1 MDRFK
6 EFFEQVST
14 VFLNLTKRQKIV
26 VLSSIVAVIAFIV
39 LLILLMR
46 GSGSTQSE
54 FSGYSVLFRNIDPS
68 VSAQVIA
75 QLEADGVNYKLADEG
90 TILVPTKDVYKE
102 RIAVASITNI
112 QGNNG
117 RVGFELFDNKEFG
130 ATEDEQRVKFQRAIQ
145 GELSKTIESLE
156 PIERAVV
163 YIAFPKESV
172 FTERQTPPTASVVV
186 KLKTNTSL
194 DLGQID
200 GIKRI
205 VAGSIANLKV
215 ENVKIVTQDG
225 IAIGEDT
232 IALKNEQ
239 EAAKIAAQV
248 RYKHEFESRYEN
260 KIIDMIASFTG
271 SKEKVTAK
279 VTMEFDFSQTDSER
293 EIFDPNSV
301 IRSEQNIEEHKIG
314 RDKPDIGGVPGA
326 VSNIGPVQGI
336 EDNKPA
342 EQYDKTVSNT
352 NYEISK
358 QIIKT
363 KPQFATIRRITAAVA
378 VDGRYDYVRDENG
391 DATGVVKYFPLDEA
405 EMNSITNLVKQA
417 VGYDPNRGDEVTVSN
432 IEFRPNSIAVPLT
445 KFEAF
450 MESYVNPVL
459 PAAKYVFAFIVL
471 FVLYKKV
478 IVPFMD
484 KMLKDLTPDDESL
497 LQDSMN
503 VDDEAEDTLER
514 FKAAKKRAEDEL
526 GISKDFNEED
536 LKYDV
541 LLEKMKAI
549 VSEKSEEVAS
559 LLQGMIKNDSAFASS
574 KEL

>member
-6 EFFEQVST
+6 EFFEQVSA

-117 RVGFELFDNKEFG
+117 KVGFELFDNKEFG

-205 VAGSIANLKV
+205 VAGSVANLKV

-301 IRSEQNIEEHKIG
+301 IRSEQNIEEHKVG

-391 DATGVVKYFPLDEA
+391 DATGTVKYFPLDEA

-432 IEFRPNSIAVPLT
+432 IEFRPNSATVPLT

-478 IVPFMD
+478 IMPFME
-484 KMLKDLTPDDESL
+484 KMLKDLTPDDDSL

-514 FKAAKKRAEDEL
+514 FKAARKRAEDEL
-526 GISKDFNEED
+526 GISQDFNEED

-549 VSEKSEEVAS
+549 VSEKSEEVAN
-559 LLQGMIKNDSAFASS
+559 LLQGMVKNDSAFASS

>member
-6 EFFEQVST
+6 EFFEQVSA

-46 GSGSTQSE
+46 GSGSTQNE
-54 FSGYSVLFRNIDPS
+54 FAGYSVLFRNIDPS
-68 VSAQVIA
+68 VSAQVIT

-117 RVGFELFDNKEFG
+117 KVGFELFDNKEFG

-186 KLKTNTSL
+186 KLKANTSL

-205 VAGSIANLKV
+205 VAGSVANLKV

-301 IRSEQNIEEHKIG
+301 IRSEQNIEEHKVG

-342 EQYDKTVSNT
+342 EQYDKTVANT

-391 DATGVVKYFPLDEA
+391 DATGTVKYFPLDEA

-478 IVPFMD
+478 IMPFME
-484 KMLKDLTPDDESL
+484 KMLKDLTPDDDSL

-514 FKAAKKRAEDEL
+514 FKAARKRAEDEL
-526 GISKDFNEED
+526 GISQDFNEED

-549 VSEKSEEVAS
+549 VSEKSEEVAN
-559 LLQGMIKNDSAFASS
+559 LLQGMVKNDSAFASS

>member
-6 EFFEQVST
+6 EFFEQVSA

-46 GSGSTQSE
+46 GSGSTQNE
-54 FSGYSVLFRNIDPS
+54 FAGYSVLFRNIDPS
-68 VSAQVIA
+68 VSAQVIT

-117 RVGFELFDNKEFG
+117 KVGFELFDNKEFG

-186 KLKTNTSL
+186 KLKANTSL

-205 VAGSIANLKV
+205 VAGSVANLKV

-232 IALKNEQ
+232 VALQNEQ

-301 IRSEQNIEEHKIG
+301 IRSEQNIEEHKVG

-342 EQYDKTVSNT
+342 EQYDKTVANT

-391 DATGVVKYFPLDEA
+391 DATGTVKYFPLDEA

-450 MESYVNPVL
+450 MESYVNPIL

-478 IVPFMD
+478 IMPFME
-484 KMLKDLTPDDESL
+484 KMLKDLTPDDDSL

-514 FKAAKKRAEDEL
+514 FKAARKRAEDEL
-526 GISKDFNEED
+526 GISQDFNEED

-549 VSEKSEEVAS
+549 VSEKSEEVAN
-559 LLQGMIKNDSAFASS
+559 LLQGMVKNDSAFASS

>member
-6 EFFEQVST
+6 EFFEQVSA

-46 GSGSTQSE
+46 GSGSTQNE
-54 FSGYSVLFRNIDPS
+54 FAGYSVLFRNIDPS

-117 RVGFELFDNKEFG
+117 KVGFELFDNKEFG

-186 KLKTNTSL
+186 KLKANTSL

-205 VAGSIANLKV
+205 VAGSVANLKV

-232 IALKNEQ
+232 VALKNEQ

-301 IRSEQNIEEHKIG
+301 IRSEQNIEEHKVG

-342 EQYDKTVSNT
+342 EQYDKTVANT

-478 IVPFMD
+478 IMPFME
-484 KMLKDLTPDDESL
+484 KMLKDLTPDDDSL

-514 FKAAKKRAEDEL
+514 FKAARKRAEDEL
-526 GISKDFNEED
+526 GISQDFNEED

-549 VSEKSEEVAS
+549 VSEKSEEVAN
-559 LLQGMIKNDSAFASS
+559 LLQGMVKNDSAFASS

>member
-6 EFFEQVST
+6 EFFEQVSA

-46 GSGSTQSE
+46 GSGSTQNE
-54 FSGYSVLFRNIDPS
+54 FAGYSVLFRNIDPS
-68 VSAQVIA
+68 VSAQVIT

-117 RVGFELFDNKEFG
+117 KVGFELFDNKEFG

-186 KLKTNTSL
+186 KLKANTSL

-205 VAGSIANLKV
+205 VAGSVANLKV

-232 IALKNEQ
+232 VALKNEQ

-301 IRSEQNIEEHKIG
+301 IRSEQNIEEHKVG

-336 EDNKPA
+336 EDNKPT
-342 EQYDKTVSNT
+342 EQYDKTVANT

-391 DATGVVKYFPLDEA
+391 DATGTVKYFPLDEA

-478 IVPFMD
+478 IMPFME
-484 KMLKDLTPDDESL
+484 KMLKDLTPDDDSL

-514 FKAAKKRAEDEL
+514 FKAARKRAEDEL
-526 GISKDFNEED
+526 GISQDFNEED

-549 VSEKSEEVAS
+549 VSEKSEEVAN
-559 LLQGMIKNDSAFASS
+559 LLQGMVKNDSAFASS

>member
-68 VSAQVIA
+68 VSAQVIT

-117 RVGFELFDNKEFG
+117 KVGFELFDNKEFG

-342 EQYDKTVSNT
+342 EQYDKTVANT

-478 IVPFMD
+478 IMPFME
-484 KMLKDLTPDDESL
+484 KMLKDLTPDDDSL

-514 FKAAKKRAEDEL
+514 FKAARKRAEDEL
-526 GISKDFNEED
+526 GISQDFNEED

-549 VSEKSEEVAS
+549 VSEKSEEVAN
-559 LLQGMIKNDSAFASS
+559 LLQGMVKNDSAFASS

>member
-46 GSGSTQSE
+46 GSGSTQNE
-54 FSGYSVLFRNIDPS
+54 FAGYSVLFRNIDPS
-68 VSAQVIA
+68 VSAQVIT

-186 KLKTNTSL
+186 KLKANTSL

-205 VAGSIANLKV
+205 VAGSVANLKV

-478 IVPFMD
+478 IMPFME
-484 KMLKDLTPDDESL
+484 KMLKDLTPDDDSL

-514 FKAAKKRAEDEL
+514 FKAARKRAEDEL
-526 GISKDFNEED
+526 GISQDFNEED

-549 VSEKSEEVAS
+549 VSEKSEEVAN
-559 LLQGMIKNDSAFASS
+559 LLQGMVKNDSAFASS

>member
-6 EFFEQVST
+6 EFFEQVSA

-46 GSGSTQSE
+46 GSGSTQNE
-54 FSGYSVLFRNIDPS
+54 FAGYSVLFRNIDPS
-68 VSAQVIA
+68 VSAQVIT

-117 RVGFELFDNKEFG
+117 KVGFELFDNKEFG

-172 FTERQTPPTASVVV
+172 FTERQTSPTASVVV
-186 KLKTNTSL
+186 KLKANTSL

-205 VAGSIANLKV
+205 VAGSVANLKV

-232 IALKNEQ
+232 VALQNEQ

-301 IRSEQNIEEHKIG
+301 IRSEQNIEEHKVG

-342 EQYDKTVSNT
+342 EQYDKTVANT

-478 IVPFMD
+478 IMPFME
-484 KMLKDLTPDDESL
+484 KMLKDLTPDDDSL

-514 FKAAKKRAEDEL
+514 FKAARKRAEDEL
-526 GISKDFNEED
+526 GISQDFNEED

-549 VSEKSEEVAS
+549 VSEKSEEVAN
-559 LLQGMIKNDSAFASS
+559 LLQGMVKNDSAFASS

>member
-6 EFFEQVST
+6 EFFEQVSA

-46 GSGSTQSE
+46 GSGSTQNE
-54 FSGYSVLFRNIDPS
+54 FAGYSVLFRNIDPS
-68 VSAQVIA
+68 VSAQVIT

-117 RVGFELFDNKEFG
+117 KVGFELFDNKEFG
-130 ATEDEQRVKFQRAIQ
+130 ATEDEQKVKFQRAIQ

-186 KLKTNTSL
+186 KLKANTSL

-205 VAGSIANLKV
+205 VAGSVANLKV

-232 IALKNEQ
+232 VALKNEQ

-301 IRSEQNIEEHKIG
+301 IRSEQNIEEHKVG

-342 EQYDKTVSNT
+342 EQYDKTVANT

-478 IVPFMD
+478 IMPFME
-484 KMLKDLTPDDESL
+484 KMLKDLTPDDDSL

-514 FKAAKKRAEDEL
+514 FKAARKRAEDEL
-526 GISKDFNEED
+526 GISQDFNEED

-549 VSEKSEEVAS
+549 VSEKSEEVAN
-559 LLQGMIKNDSAFASS
+559 LLQGMVKNDSAFASS

>member
-117 RVGFELFDNKEFG
+117 KVGFELFDNKEFG

-186 KLKTNTSL
+186 KLKANTSL

-205 VAGSIANLKV
+205 VAGSVANLKV

-301 IRSEQNIEEHKIG
+301 IRSEQNIEEHKVG

-478 IVPFMD
+478 IMPFME
-484 KMLKDLTPDDESL
+484 KMLKDLTPDDDSL

-514 FKAAKKRAEDEL
+514 FKAARKRAEDEL
-526 GISKDFNEED
+526 GISQDFNEED

-549 VSEKSEEVAS
+549 VSEKSEEVAN
-559 LLQGMIKNDSAFASS
+559 LLQGMVKNDSAFASS

>member
-6 EFFEQVST
+6 EFFEQVSA

-46 GSGSTQSE
+46 GSGSTQNE
-54 FSGYSVLFRNIDPS
+54 FAGYSVLFRNIDPS
-68 VSAQVIA
+68 VSAQVIT

-117 RVGFELFDNKEFG
+117 KVGFELFDNKEFG

-205 VAGSIANLKV
+205 VAGSVANLKV

-391 DATGVVKYFPLDEA
+391 DATGTVKYFPLDEA

-478 IVPFMD
+478 IMPFME
-484 KMLKDLTPDDESL
+484 KMLKDLTPDDDSL

-514 FKAAKKRAEDEL
+514 FKAARKRAEDEL
-526 GISKDFNEED
+526 GISQDFNEED

-549 VSEKSEEVAS
+549 VSEKSEEVAN
-559 LLQGMIKNDSAFASS
+559 LLQGMVKNDSAFASS

>member
-46 GSGSTQSE
+46 GSGSTQNE
-54 FSGYSVLFRNIDPS
+54 FAGYSVLFRNIDPS
-68 VSAQVIA
+68 VSAQVIT

-117 RVGFELFDNKEFG
+117 KVGFELFDNKEFG

-205 VAGSIANLKV
+205 VAGSVANLKV

-301 IRSEQNIEEHKIG
+301 IRSEQNIEEHKVG

-342 EQYDKTVSNT
+342 EQYDKTVANT

-391 DATGVVKYFPLDEA
+391 DATGTVKYFPLDEA

-478 IVPFMD
+478 IMPFME

-514 FKAAKKRAEDEL
+514 FKAARKRAEDEL
-526 GISKDFNEED
+526 GISQDFNEED

-549 VSEKSEEVAS
+549 VSEKSEEVAN
-559 LLQGMIKNDSAFASS
+559 LLQGMVKNDSAFASS

>member
-6 EFFEQVST
+6 EFFEQVSA

-46 GSGSTQSE
+46 GSGSTQNE
-54 FSGYSVLFRNIDPS
+54 FGGYSVLFRNIDPS

-205 VAGSIANLKV
+205 VAGSVANLKV

-301 IRSEQNIEEHKIG
+301 IRSEQNIEEHKVG

-478 IVPFMD
+478 IMPFME
-484 KMLKDLTPDDESL
+484 KMLKDLTPDDDSL

-514 FKAAKKRAEDEL
+514 FKAARKRAEDEL
-526 GISKDFNEED
+526 GISQDFNEED

-549 VSEKSEEVAS
+549 VSEKSEEVAN
-559 LLQGMIKNDSAFASS
+559 LLQGMVKNDSAFASS

>member
-6 EFFEQVST
+6 EFFEQVSA

-46 GSGSTQSE
+46 GSGSTQNE
-54 FSGYSVLFRNIDPS
+54 FAGYSVLFRNIDPS
-68 VSAQVIA
+68 VSAQVIT

-117 RVGFELFDNKEFG
+117 KVGFELFDNKEFG

-186 KLKTNTSL
+186 KLKANTSL

-205 VAGSIANLKV
+205 VAGSVANLKV

-232 IALKNEQ
+232 IALQNEQ

-301 IRSEQNIEEHKIG
+301 IRSEQNIEEHKVG

-342 EQYDKTVSNT
+342 EQYDKTVANT

-450 MESYVNPVL
+450 METYVNPVL

-478 IVPFMD
+478 IMPFME
-484 KMLKDLTPDDESL
+484 KMLKDLTPDDDSL

-514 FKAAKKRAEDEL
+514 FKAARKRAEDEL
-526 GISKDFNEED
+526 GISQDFNEED

-549 VSEKSEEVAS
+549 VSEKSEEVAN
-559 LLQGMIKNDSAFASS
+559 LLQGMVKNDSAFASS

>member
-6 EFFEQVST
+6 EFFEQVSA

-46 GSGSTQSE
+46 GSGSTQNE
-54 FSGYSVLFRNIDPS
+54 FAGYSVLFRNIDPS
-68 VSAQVIA
+68 VSAQVIT

-117 RVGFELFDNKEFG
+117 KVGFELFDNKEFG

-186 KLKTNTSL
+186 KLKANTSL

-279 VTMEFDFSQTDSER
+279 VTMEFDFSQTDSEK

-301 IRSEQNIEEHKIG
+301 IRSEQNIEEHKVG

-342 EQYDKTVSNT
+342 EQYDKTVANT

-391 DATGVVKYFPLDEA
+391 DATGTVKYFPLDEA

-478 IVPFMD
+478 IMPFME
-484 KMLKDLTPDDESL
+484 KMLKDLTPDDDSL

-514 FKAAKKRAEDEL
+514 FKAARKRAEDEL
-526 GISKDFNEED
+526 GISQDFNEED

-549 VSEKSEEVAS
+549 VSEKSEEVAN
-559 LLQGMIKNDSAFASS
+559 LLQGMVKNDSAFASS

>member
-6 EFFEQVST
+6 EFFEQVSA

-46 GSGSTQSE
+46 GSGSTQNE
-54 FSGYSVLFRNIDPS
+54 FAGYSVLFRNIDPS
-68 VSAQVIA
+68 VSAQVIT

-186 KLKTNTSL
+186 KLKANTSL

-205 VAGSIANLKV
+205 VAGSVANLKV

-232 IALKNEQ
+232 VALKNEQ

-391 DATGVVKYFPLDEA
+391 DATGTVKYFPLDEA

-478 IVPFMD
+478 IMPFME

-503 VDDEAEDTLER
+503 VDDETEDTLER
-514 FKAAKKRAEDEL
+514 FKAARKRAEDEL

>member
-6 EFFEQVST
+6 EFFEQVSA

-46 GSGSTQSE
+46 GSGSTQNE
-54 FSGYSVLFRNIDPS
+54 FAGYSVLFRNIDPS
-68 VSAQVIA
+68 VSAQVIT

-117 RVGFELFDNKEFG
+117 KVGFELFDNKEFG

-205 VAGSIANLKV
+205 VAGSVANLKV

-301 IRSEQNIEEHKIG
+301 IRSEQNIEEHKVG

-342 EQYDKTVSNT
+342 EQYDKTVANT

-478 IVPFMD
+478 IMPFME

-514 FKAAKKRAEDEL
+514 FKAARKRAEDEL
-526 GISKDFNEED
+526 GISQDFNEED

-549 VSEKSEEVAS
+549 VSEKSEEVAN
-559 LLQGMIKNDSAFASS
+559 LLQGMVKNDSAFASS

>member
-6 EFFEQVST
+6 EFFEQVSA

-46 GSGSTQSE
+46 GSGSTQNE
-54 FSGYSVLFRNIDPS
+54 FAGYSVLFRNIDPS
-68 VSAQVIA
+68 VSAQVIT

-117 RVGFELFDNKEFG
+117 KVGFELFDNKEFG

-186 KLKTNTSL
+186 KLKANTSL

-205 VAGSIANLKV
+205 VAGSVANLKV

-301 IRSEQNIEEHKIG
+301 IRSEQNIEEHKVG

-342 EQYDKTVSNT
+342 EQYDKTVANT

-391 DATGVVKYFPLDEA
+391 DATGTVKYFPLDEA

-459 PAAKYVFAFIVL
+459 PAAKYIFAFIVL

-478 IVPFMD
+478 IMPFME
-484 KMLKDLTPDDESL
+484 KMLKDLTPDDDSL

-514 FKAAKKRAEDEL
+514 FKAARKRAEDEL
-526 GISKDFNEED
+526 GISQDFNEED

-549 VSEKSEEVAS
+549 VSEKSEEVAN
-559 LLQGMIKNDSAFASS
+559 LLQGMVKNDSAFASS

>member
-6 EFFEQVST
+6 EFFEQVSA

-46 GSGSTQSE
+46 GSGSTQNE
-54 FSGYSVLFRNIDPS
+54 FAGYSVLFRNIDPS
-68 VSAQVIA
+68 VSAQVIT

-117 RVGFELFDNKEFG
+117 KVGFELFDNKEFG

-205 VAGSIANLKV
+205 VAGSVANLKV

-232 IALKNEQ
+232 VALKNEQ

-301 IRSEQNIEEHKIG
+301 IRSEQNIEEHKVG

-342 EQYDKTVSNT
+342 EQYDKTVANT

-459 PAAKYVFAFIVL
+459 PVAKYIFAFIVL

-478 IVPFMD
+478 IMPFME

-514 FKAAKKRAEDEL
+514 FKAARKRAEDEL
-526 GISKDFNEED
+526 GISQDFNEED

-549 VSEKSEEVAS
+549 VSEKSEEVAN
-559 LLQGMIKNDSAFASS
+559 LLQGMVKNDSAFASS

>member
-46 GSGSTQSE
+46 GSGSTQNE
-54 FSGYSVLFRNIDPS
+54 FAGYSVLFRNIDPS

-117 RVGFELFDNKEFG
+117 KVGFELFDNKEFG

-186 KLKTNTSL
+186 KLKANTSL

-205 VAGSIANLKV
+205 VAGSVANLKV

-301 IRSEQNIEEHKIG
+301 IRSEQNIEEHKVG

-391 DATGVVKYFPLDEA
+391 DATGTVKYFPLDEA

-478 IVPFMD
+478 IMPFME
-484 KMLKDLTPDDESL
+484 KMLKDLTPDDDSL

-514 FKAAKKRAEDEL
+514 FKAARKRAEDEL
-526 GISKDFNEED
+526 GISQDFNEED

>member
-6 EFFEQVST
+6 EFFEQVSA

-46 GSGSTQSE
+46 GSGNTQNE
-54 FSGYSVLFRNIDPS
+54 FAGYSVLFRNIDPS
-68 VSAQVIA
+68 VSAQVIT

-117 RVGFELFDNKEFG
+117 KVGFELFDNKEFG

-186 KLKTNTSL
+186 KLKANTSL

-205 VAGSIANLKV
+205 VAGSVANLKV

-232 IALKNEQ
+232 VALQNEQ

-301 IRSEQNIEEHKIG
+301 IRSEQNIEEHKVG

-342 EQYDKTVSNT
+342 EQYDKTVANT

-391 DATGVVKYFPLDEA
+391 DATGTVKYFPLDEA

-459 PAAKYVFAFIVL
+459 PAAKYIFAFIVL

-478 IVPFMD
+478 IMPFME
-484 KMLKDLTPDDESL
+484 KMLKDLTPDDDSL

-514 FKAAKKRAEDEL
+514 FKAARKRAEDEL
-526 GISKDFNEED
+526 GISQDFNEED

-549 VSEKSEEVAS
+549 VSEKSEEVAN
-559 LLQGMIKNDSAFASS
+559 LLQGMVKNDSAFASS

>member
-6 EFFEQVST
+6 EFFEQVSA

-46 GSGSTQSE
+46 GSGSTQNE

-68 VSAQVIA
+68 VSAQVIT

-117 RVGFELFDNKEFG
+117 KVGFELFDNKEFG

-205 VAGSIANLKV
+205 VAGSVANLKV

-232 IALKNEQ
+232 VALKNEQ

-301 IRSEQNIEEHKIG
+301 IRSEQNIEEHKVG

-391 DATGVVKYFPLDEA
+391 DATGTVKYFPLDEA

-478 IVPFMD
+478 IMPFME
-484 KMLKDLTPDDESL
+484 KMLKDLTPDDDSL

-514 FKAAKKRAEDEL
+514 FKAARKRAEDEL
-526 GISKDFNEED
+526 GISQDFNEED

-549 VSEKSEEVAS
+549 VSEKSEEVAN
-559 LLQGMIKNDSAFASS
+559 LLQGMVKNDSAFASS

>member
-6 EFFEQVST
+6 EFFEQVSA

-46 GSGSTQSE
+46 GSGSTQNE
-54 FSGYSVLFRNIDPS
+54 FAGYSVLFRNIDPS
-68 VSAQVIA
+68 VSAQVIT

-117 RVGFELFDNKEFG
+117 KVGFELFDNKEFG

-186 KLKTNTSL
+186 KLKANTSL

-232 IALKNEQ
+232 VALKNEQ

-301 IRSEQNIEEHKIG
+301 IRSEQNIEEHKVG

-342 EQYDKTVSNT
+342 EQYDKTVANT

-471 FVLYKKV
+471 FVLYKNV
-478 IVPFMD
+478 IMPFME
-484 KMLKDLTPDDESL
+484 KMLKDLTPDDDSL

-514 FKAAKKRAEDEL
+514 FKAARKRAEDEL
-526 GISKDFNEED
+526 GISQDFNEED

-549 VSEKSEEVAS
+549 VSEKSEEVAN
-559 LLQGMIKNDSAFASS
+559 LLQGMVKNDSAFASS

>member
-186 KLKTNTSL
+186 KLKANTSL

-205 VAGSIANLKV
+205 VAGSVANLKV

-232 IALKNEQ
+232 VALQNEQ
-239 EAAKIAAQV
+239 EAAIFAAQV

-260 KIIDMIASFTG
+260 KVIDMIASFTG

-301 IRSEQNIEEHKIG
+301 IRSEQNIEEHKVG

-342 EQYDKTVSNT
+342 EQYDKTVANT

-478 IVPFMD
+478 IMPFME
-484 KMLKDLTPDDESL
+484 KMLKDLTPDDDSL

-514 FKAAKKRAEDEL
+514 FKAARKRAEDEL
-526 GISKDFNEED
+526 GISQDFNEED

-549 VSEKSEEVAS
+549 VSEKSEEVAN
-559 LLQGMIKNDSAFASS
+559 LLQGMVKNDSAFASS

>member
-6 EFFEQVST
+6 EFFEQVSA

-46 GSGSTQSE
+46 GSGSTQNE
-54 FSGYSVLFRNIDPS
+54 FAGYSVLFRNIDPS
-68 VSAQVIA
+68 VSAQVIT

-117 RVGFELFDNKEFG
+117 KVGFELFDNKEFG

-186 KLKTNTSL
+186 KLKANTSL

-205 VAGSIANLKV
+205 VAGSVANLKV

-232 IALKNEQ
+232 VALKNEQ

-279 VTMEFDFSQTDSER
+279 VTMEFDFSQTDSEK

-301 IRSEQNIEEHKIG
+301 IRSEQNIEEHKVG

-342 EQYDKTVSNT
+342 EQYDKTVANT

-391 DATGVVKYFPLDEA
+391 DATGTVKYFPLDEA

-478 IVPFMD
+478 IMPFME
-484 KMLKDLTPDDESL
+484 KMLKDLTPDDDSL

-514 FKAAKKRAEDEL
+514 FKAARKRAEDEL
-526 GISKDFNEED
+526 GISQDFNEED

-549 VSEKSEEVAS
+549 VSEKSEEVAN
-559 LLQGMIKNDSAFASS
+559 LLQGMVKNDSAFASS

>member
-68 VSAQVIA
+68 VSAQVIT

-117 RVGFELFDNKEFG
+117 KVGFELFDNKEFG

-342 EQYDKTVSNT
+342 EQYDKTVANT

-478 IVPFMD
+478 IMPFME
-484 KMLKDLTPDDESL
+484 KMLKDLTPDDDSL

-514 FKAAKKRAEDEL
+514 FKAARKRAEDEL
-526 GISKDFNEED
+526 GISQDFNEED

>member
-6 EFFEQVST
+6 EFFEQVSA

-46 GSGSTQSE
+46 GSGSTQNE
-54 FSGYSVLFRNIDPS
+54 FAGYSVLFRNIDPS
-68 VSAQVIA
+68 VSAQVIT

-117 RVGFELFDNKEFG
+117 KVGFELFDNKEFG

-186 KLKTNTSL
+186 KLKANTSL

-205 VAGSIANLKV
+205 VAGSVANLKV

-301 IRSEQNIEEHKIG
+301 IRSEQNIEEHKVG

-342 EQYDKTVSNT
+342 EQYDKTVANT

-378 VDGRYDYVRDENG
+378 VDGRCDYVRDENG
-391 DATGVVKYFPLDEA
+391 DATGIVKYFPLDEA

-478 IVPFMD
+478 IMPFME

-514 FKAAKKRAEDEL
+514 FKAARKRAEDEL
-526 GISKDFNEED
+526 GISQDFNEED

-549 VSEKSEEVAS
+549 VSEKSEEVAN
-559 LLQGMIKNDSAFASS
+559 LLQGMVKNDSAFASS

>member
-6 EFFEQVST
+6 EFFEQVSA

-46 GSGSTQSE
+46 GSGSTQNE
-54 FSGYSVLFRNIDPS
+54 FAGYSVLFRNIDPS
-68 VSAQVIA
+68 VSAQVIT

-186 KLKTNTSL
+186 KLKANTSL

-205 VAGSIANLKV
+205 VAGSVANLKV

-232 IALKNEQ
+232 VALKNEQ

-478 IVPFMD
+478 IMPFME
-484 KMLKDLTPDDESL
+484 KMLKDLTPDDDSL

-514 FKAAKKRAEDEL
+514 FKAARKRAEDEL
-526 GISKDFNEED
+526 GISQDFNEED

-549 VSEKSEEVAS
+549 VSEKSEEVAN
-559 LLQGMIKNDSAFASS
+559 LLQGMVKNDSAFASS

>member
-6 EFFEQVST
+6 EFFEQVSA

-46 GSGSTQSE
+46 GSGSTQNE
-54 FSGYSVLFRNIDPS
+54 FAGYSVLFRNIDPS
-68 VSAQVIA
+68 VSAQVIT

-117 RVGFELFDNKEFG
+117 KVGFELFDNKEFG

-232 IALKNEQ
+232 VALKNEQ

-478 IVPFMD
+478 IMPFME
-484 KMLKDLTPDDESL
+484 KMLKDLTPDDDSL

-514 FKAAKKRAEDEL
+514 FKAARKRAEDEL
-526 GISKDFNEED
+526 GISQDFNEED

-549 VSEKSEEVAS
+549 VSEKSEEVAN
-559 LLQGMIKNDSAFASS
+559 LLQGMVKNDSAFASS

>member
-6 EFFEQVST
+6 EFFEQVSA

-46 GSGSTQSE
+46 GSGSAQSE

-117 RVGFELFDNKEFG
+117 KVGFELFDNKEFG

-186 KLKTNTSL
+186 KLKANTSL

-205 VAGSIANLKV
+205 VAGSVANLKV

-232 IALKNEQ
+232 VALKNEQ

-301 IRSEQNIEEHKIG
+301 IRSEQNIEEHKVG

-342 EQYDKTVSNT
+342 EQYDKTVANT

-478 IVPFMD
+478 IMPFME
-484 KMLKDLTPDDESL
+484 KMLKDLTPDDDSL

-514 FKAAKKRAEDEL
+514 FKAARKRAEDEL
-526 GISKDFNEED
+526 GISQDFNEED

-549 VSEKSEEVAS
+549 VSEKSEEVAN
-559 LLQGMIKNDSAFASS
+559 LLQGMVKNDSAFASS

>member
-6 EFFEQVST
+6 EFFEQVSA

-46 GSGSTQSE
+46 GSDSTQSE

-117 RVGFELFDNKEFG
+117 KVGFELFDNKEFG

-301 IRSEQNIEEHKIG
+301 IRSEQNIEEHKVG

-342 EQYDKTVSNT
+342 EQYDKTVANT

-391 DATGVVKYFPLDEA
+391 DATGTVKYFPLDEA

-478 IVPFMD
+478 IMPFME
-484 KMLKDLTPDDESL
+484 KMLKDLTPDDDSL

-514 FKAAKKRAEDEL
+514 FKAARKRAEDEL
-526 GISKDFNEED
+526 GISQDFNEED

-549 VSEKSEEVAS
+549 VSEKSEEVAN
-559 LLQGMIKNDSAFASS
+559 LLQGMVKNDSAFASS

>member
-6 EFFEQVST
+6 EFFEQVSA

-46 GSGSTQSE
+46 GSGSTQNE
-54 FSGYSVLFRNIDPS
+54 FAGYSVLFRNIDPS
-68 VSAQVIA
+68 VSAQVIT

-117 RVGFELFDNKEFG
+117 KVGFELFDNKEFG

-186 KLKTNTSL
+186 KLKANTSL

-205 VAGSIANLKV
+205 VAGSVANLKV

-232 IALKNEQ
+232 VALKNEQ

-301 IRSEQNIEEHKIG
+301 IRSEQNIEEHKVG
-314 RDKPDIGGVPGA
+314 RDKPYIGGVPGA

-342 EQYDKTVSNT
+342 EQYDKTVANT

-478 IVPFMD
+478 IMPFME
-484 KMLKDLTPDDESL
+484 KMLKDLTPDDDSL

-514 FKAAKKRAEDEL
+514 FKAARKRAEDEL
-526 GISKDFNEED
+526 GISQDFNEED

-549 VSEKSEEVAS
+549 VSEKSEEVAN
-559 LLQGMIKNDSAFASS
+559 LLQGMVKNDSAFASS

>member
-6 EFFEQVST
+6 EFFEQVSA

-46 GSGSTQSE
+46 GSGSTQNE
-54 FSGYSVLFRNIDPS
+54 FAGYSVLFRNIDPS
-68 VSAQVIA
+68 VSAQVIT

-117 RVGFELFDNKEFG
+117 KVGFELFDNKEFG

-301 IRSEQNIEEHKIG
+301 IRSEQNIEEHKVG

-478 IVPFMD
+478 IMPFME
-484 KMLKDLTPDDESL
+484 KMLKDLTPDDDSL

-514 FKAAKKRAEDEL
+514 FKAARKRAEDEL
-526 GISKDFNEED
+526 GISQDFNEED

-549 VSEKSEEVAS
+549 VSEKSEEVAN
-559 LLQGMIKNDSAFASS
+559 LLQGMVKNDSAFASS

>member
-46 GSGSTQSE
+46 GSGSTQNE
-54 FSGYSVLFRNIDPS
+54 FAGYSVLFRNIDPS
-68 VSAQVIA
+68 VSAQVIT

-117 RVGFELFDNKEFG
+117 KVGFELFDNKEFG

-186 KLKTNTSL
+186 KLKANTSL

-205 VAGSIANLKV
+205 VAGSVANLKV

-232 IALKNEQ
+232 VALKNEQ

-301 IRSEQNIEEHKIG
+301 IRSEQNIEEHKVG

-342 EQYDKTVSNT
+342 EQYDKTVANT

-391 DATGVVKYFPLDEA
+391 DATGTVKYFPLDEA

-478 IVPFMD
+478 IMPFME
-484 KMLKDLTPDDESL
+484 KMLKDLTPDDDSL

-514 FKAAKKRAEDEL
+514 FKAARKRAEDEL
-526 GISKDFNEED
+526 GISQDFNEED

-549 VSEKSEEVAS
+549 VSEKSEEVAN
-559 LLQGMIKNDSAFASS
+559 LLQGMVKNDSAFASS

>member
-46 GSGSTQSE
+46 GSGSTQNE
-54 FSGYSVLFRNIDPS
+54 FAGYSVLFRNIDPS
-68 VSAQVIA
+68 VSAQVIT

-117 RVGFELFDNKEFG
+117 KVGFELFDNKEFG

-205 VAGSIANLKV
+205 VAGSVANLKV

-232 IALKNEQ
+232 IALQNEQ

-301 IRSEQNIEEHKIG
+301 IRSEQNIEEHKVG

-378 VDGRYDYVRDENG
+378 VDGRYDYERDENG
-391 DATGVVKYFPLDEA
+391 NLLPDELRLKGFGAKLRASSIDELPQLFNVLKGDISFIGPRPLLVEYLPLYSPRQASRHSVRPGITGLA
-405 EMNSITNLVKQA
+405 Q
-417 VGYDPNRGDEVTVSN
+417 
-432 IEFRPNSIAVPLT
+432 
-445 KFEAF
+445 
-450 MESYVNPVL
+450 VNGRNDISW
-459 PAAKYVFAFIVL
+459 AAKLEHDA
-471 FVLYKKV
+471 LYAENLSFLLDIKIALLTIKKV
-478 IVPFMD
+478 
-484 KMLKDLTPDDESL
+484 LKKEGVS
-497 LQDSMN
+497 
-503 VDDEAEDTLER
+503 
-514 FKAAKKRAEDEL
+514 KAGMATTEK
-526 GISKDFNEED
+526 FN
-536 LKYDV
+536 
-541 LLEKMKAI
+541 
-549 VSEKSEEVAS
+549 
-559 LLQGMIKNDSAFASS
+559 GRN
-574 KEL
+574 

>member
-6 EFFEQVST
+6 EFFEQVSA

-46 GSGSTQSE
+46 GSGSTQNE
-54 FSGYSVLFRNIDPS
+54 FAGYSVLFRNIDPS
-68 VSAQVIA
+68 VSAQVIT

-186 KLKTNTSL
+186 KLKANTSL

-205 VAGSIANLKV
+205 VAGSVANLKV

-232 IALKNEQ
+232 VALKNEQ

-301 IRSEQNIEEHKIG
+301 IRSEQNIEEHKVG

-391 DATGVVKYFPLDEA
+391 DATGTVKYFPLDEA

-478 IVPFMD
+478 IMPFME
-484 KMLKDLTPDDESL
+484 KMLKDLTPDDDSL

-514 FKAAKKRAEDEL
+514 FKAARKRAEDEL
-526 GISKDFNEED
+526 GISQDFNEED

-549 VSEKSEEVAS
+549 VSEKSEEVAN
-559 LLQGMIKNDSAFASS
+559 LLQGMVKNDSAFASS

>member
-6 EFFEQVST
+6 EFFEQVSA

-46 GSGSTQSE
+46 GSGSTQNE
-54 FSGYSVLFRNIDPS
+54 FAGYSVLFRNIDPS
-68 VSAQVIA
+68 VSAQVIT

-186 KLKTNTSL
+186 KLKANTSL

-205 VAGSIANLKV
+205 VAGSVANLKV

-232 IALKNEQ
+232 IALQNEQ

-478 IVPFMD
+478 IMPFME
-484 KMLKDLTPDDESL
+484 KMLKDLTPDDDSL

-514 FKAAKKRAEDEL
+514 FKAARKRAEDEL
-526 GISKDFNEED
+526 GISQDFNEED

-549 VSEKSEEVAS
+549 VSEKSEEVAN
-559 LLQGMIKNDSAFASS
+559 LLQGMVKNDSAFASS

>member
-6 EFFEQVST
+6 EFFEQVSA

-46 GSGSTQSE
+46 GSGSTQNE
-54 FSGYSVLFRNIDPS
+54 FAGYSVLFRNIDPS
-68 VSAQVIA
+68 VSAQVIT

-186 KLKTNTSL
+186 KLKANTSL

-205 VAGSIANLKV
+205 VAGSVANLKV

-342 EQYDKTVSNT
+342 EQYDKTVANT

-478 IVPFMD
+478 IMPFME
-484 KMLKDLTPDDESL
+484 KMLKDLTPDDDSL

-514 FKAAKKRAEDEL
+514 FKAARKRAEDEL
-526 GISKDFNEED
+526 GISQDFNEED

-549 VSEKSEEVAS
+549 VSEKSEEVAN
-559 LLQGMIKNDSAFASS
+559 LLQGMVKNDSAFASS

>member
-6 EFFEQVST
+6 EFFEQVSA

-46 GSGSTQSE
+46 GSGSTQNE
-54 FSGYSVLFRNIDPS
+54 FAGYSVLFRNIDPS
-68 VSAQVIA
+68 VSAQVIT

-117 RVGFELFDNKEFG
+117 KVGFELFDNKEFG

-186 KLKTNTSL
+186 KLKANTSL

-205 VAGSIANLKV
+205 VAGSVANLKV

-225 IAIGEDT
+225 LAIGEDT

-301 IRSEQNIEEHKIG
+301 IRSEQNIEEHKVG

-342 EQYDKTVSNT
+342 EQYDKTVANT

-391 DATGVVKYFPLDEA
+391 DATGTVKYFPLDEA

-478 IVPFMD
+478 IMPFME
-484 KMLKDLTPDDESL
+484 KMLKDLTPDDDSL

-514 FKAAKKRAEDEL
+514 FKAARKRAEDEL
-526 GISKDFNEED
+526 GISQDFNEED

-549 VSEKSEEVAS
+549 VSEKSEEVAN
-559 LLQGMIKNDSAFASS
+559 LLQGMVKNDSAFASS